1 MAISARAP
9 ASRARHS
16 LRLVDCHFHF
26 AMDTLS
32 ATLLLLTIMDPLGN
46 VATFVAALR
55 SVPQERRLA
64 IIARELV
71 IALVILIVFLYAGP
85 WLLGLLHL
93 KQEAL
98 FISGGIVLF
107 LIALKMIF
115 PPSRSEGEDAPLEP
129 FIVPLATPMIA
140 GPSVLATLLVLVST
154 HPDQTSRWL
163 LALLIAWAITA
174 AVLLCAP
181 AIARVLKEKGSMAV
195 ERLMGM
201 LLVMVAVQMFL
212 NGIERYVRP

>member
-1 MAISARAP
+1 
-9 ASRARHS
+9 
-16 LRLVDCHFHF
+16 
-26 AMDTLS
+26 MDTLS

-46 VATFVAALR
+46 VATFVSALR
-55 SVPQERRLA
+55 PVPAEKRLRV
-64 IIARELV
+64 IARELV
-71 IALVILIVFLYAGP
+71 VALVILVAFLFAGP
-85 WLLGLLHL
+85 WLLSLLHL

-98 FISGGIVLF
+98 FVSGGIVLF

-115 PPSRSEGEDAPLEP
+115 PPSKHDEEPMSEP
-129 FIVPLATPMIA
+129 FIVPLATPMVA

-154 HPDQTSRWL
+154 QPEHLWRWFA
-163 LALLIAWAITA
+163 ALLIAWGLTA

-212 NGIERYVRP
+212 NGIEHYLKH

>member
-1 MAISARAP
+1 
-9 ASRARHS
+9 
-16 LRLVDCHFHF
+16 
-26 AMDTLS
+26 MDTLS
-32 ATLLLLTIMDPLGN
+32 ATLLLITIMDPLGN
-46 VATFVAALR
+46 VATFVSGLR
-55 SVPQERRLA
+55 PVPPERRLRV
-64 IIARELV
+64 IARELI
-71 IALVILIVFLYAGP
+71 IALAILILFLFLGP
-85 WLLGLLHL
+85 WVLGLLHL

-115 PPSRSEGEDAPLEP
+115 PPSRCEAEEMRTEP
-129 FIVPLATPMIA
+129 FIVPLAVPMIA

-154 HPDQTSRWL
+154 QPEQLWRWFA
-163 LALLIAWAITA
+163 ALMIAWCVTA

-201 LLVMVAVQMFL
+201 LLVMVAVQMLL
-212 NGIERYVRP
+212 NGIEQYTKH

>member
-1 MAISARAP
+1 
-9 ASRARHS
+9 
-16 LRLVDCHFHF
+16 
-26 AMDTLS
+26 MDTLS

-46 VATFVAALR
+46 VATFVSGLR
-55 SVPQERRLA
+55 PVPPERRLRV
-64 IIARELV
+64 IARELV
-71 IALVILIVFLYAGP
+71 FALVILLAFLFLGTR
-85 WLLGLLHL
+85 LLGLLHL

-98 FISGGIVLF
+98 FISGGILLF

-115 PPSRSEGEDAPLEP
+115 PPGNRDEEQVQEP
-129 FIVPLATPMIA
+129 FIVPLATPMVA

-154 HPDQTSRWL
+154 YPDQFWQWFT
-163 LALLIAWAITA
+163 ALCTAWGLTA

-181 AIARVLKEKGSMAV
+181 AIARVLKERGALAV

-212 NGIERYVRP
+212 NGIEHYLKS

>member
-1 MAISARAP
+1 
-9 ASRARHS
+9 
-16 LRLVDCHFHF
+16 
-26 AMDTLS
+26 MDTLS

-46 VATFVAALR
+46 VANFIANLR
-55 SVPQERRLA
+55 PVPSERRLR

-71 IALVILIVFLYAGP
+71 IALVILLGFLFCGR

-115 PPSRSEGEDAPLEP
+115 PSAHSEAQEPSVEP
-129 FIVPLATPMIA
+129 FIVPLATPLIA
-140 GPSVLATLLVLVST
+140 GPSVLATLLVLVNSHPEQMT
-154 HPDQTSRWL
+154 HWVVAL
-163 LALLIAWAITA
+163 LASWGITA

-201 LLVMVAVQMFL
+201 LLVMIAVQMFL
-212 NGIERYVRP
+212 NGLEHYLKR

>member
-1 MAISARAP
+1 MT
-9 ASRARHS
+9 
-16 LRLVDCHFHF
+16 
-26 AMDTLS
+26 TLS
-32 ATLLLLTIMDPLGN
+32 ATLLLITIMDPLGN

-55 SVPQERRLA
+55 GVPQDRRLK

-71 IALVILIVFLYAGP
+71 IALIILLIFLFSGP

-98 FISGGIVLF
+98 FISGGVVLF

-115 PPSRSEGEDAPLEP
+115 PPLRRDTEEQEMEPL
-129 FIVPLATPMIA
+129 IVPLATPMIA
-140 GPSVLATLLVLVST
+140 GPSVLATLLVLVSA
-154 HPDQTSRWL
+154 HPDQMGRWL
-163 LALLIAWAITA
+163 TALLIAWAITA

-181 AIARVLKEKGSMAV
+181 AIARVLKEKGCMAV

-201 LLVMVAVQMFL
+201 LLVMVAVQMLL
-212 NGIERYVRP
+212 NGIEFYLKR

>member
-1 MAISARAP
+1 
-9 ASRARHS
+9 
-16 LRLVDCHFHF
+16 
-26 AMDTLS
+26 MDILS

-46 VATFVAALR
+46 VATFVSALR
-55 SVPQERRLA
+55 PVPPEKRLRV
-64 IIARELV
+64 IARELV
-71 IALVILIVFLYAGP
+71 VALVILVAFLFAGP
-85 WLLGLLHL
+85 WLLSLLHL

-115 PPSRSEGEDAPLEP
+115 PPSKHDEEPMSEP
-129 FIVPLATPMIA
+129 FIVPLATPMVA

-154 HPDQTSRWL
+154 QPEHLWRWFA
-163 LALLIAWAITA
+163 ALLIAWGLTA
-174 AVLLCAP
+174 AVLLSAP
-181 AIARVLKEKGSMAV
+181 AIARVLKDKGSLAV

-212 NGIERYVRP
+212 NGIEHYLKH

>member
-1 MAISARAP
+1 MHP
-9 ASRARHS
+9 
-16 LRLVDCHFHF
+16 
-26 AMDTLS
+26 MDTLS

-46 VATFVAALR
+46 VATFVSGLR
-55 SVPQERRLA
+55 HVPQERRLRV
-64 IIARELV
+64 IARELV
-71 IALVILIVFLYAGP
+71 IALMILLLFLFTGP
-85 WLLGLLHL
+85 GLLGLLHL

-115 PPSRSEGEDAPLEP
+115 PPSRSETEETPIEP
-129 FIVPLATPMIA
+129 FIVPLATPMVA

-154 HPDQTSRWL
+154 QPEHLWNWFM
-163 LALLIAWAITA
+163 ALMIAWSITA
-174 AVLLCAP
+174 AILLCAP

-201 LLVMVAVQMFL
+201 LLVMVAVQMLL
-212 NGIERYVRP
+212 NGIEHYLGR

>member
-1 MAISARAP
+1 
-9 ASRARHS
+9 
-16 LRLVDCHFHF
+16 
-26 AMDTLS
+26 MDTLS

-55 SVPQERRLA
+55 CVAPERRLS

-71 IALVILIVFLYAGP
+71 AALIILVAFLFAGP

-98 FISGGIVLF
+98 FISGGVVLF

-115 PPSRSEGEDAPLEP
+115 PPSRHEADEPPLEP

-154 HPDQTSRWL
+154 HPEQTGRWF
-163 LALLIAWAITA
+163 LALLIAWGITA

-181 AIARVLKEKGSMAV
+181 AIARVLKEKGCLAV

-201 LLVMVAVQMFL
+201 LLVMIAVQMFL
-212 NGIERYVRP
+212 NGIEHYVKH

>member
-1 MAISARAP
+1 
-9 ASRARHS
+9 
-16 LRLVDCHFHF
+16 
-26 AMDTLS
+26 MDTLS
-32 ATLLLLTIMDPLGN
+32 ATLLLITIMDPLGN
-46 VATFVAALR
+46 VATFVSGLR
-55 SVPQERRLA
+55 PVPPERRMRV
-64 IIARELV
+64 IARELV
-71 IALVILIVFLYAGP
+71 IALAILLVFLFMGP

-115 PPSRSEGEDAPLEP
+115 PPSRRETDEPMVEP

-154 HPDQTSRWL
+154 QPEQIWRWL
-163 LALLIAWAITA
+163 AALLIAWGITA

-201 LLVMVAVQMFL
+201 LLVMVAVQMLL
-212 NGIERYVRP
+212 NGIEHYMKQ

>member
-1 MAISARAP
+1 
-9 ASRARHS
+9 
-16 LRLVDCHFHF
+16 
-26 AMDTLS
+26 MDTLS
-32 ATLLLLTIMDPLGN
+32 AILLLLTIMDPLGN

-55 SVPQERRLA
+55 PVPPEQRLRV
-64 IIARELV
+64 IARELV
-71 IALVILIVFLYAGP
+71 IALVILIVFLYSGP

-115 PPSRSEGEDAPLEP
+115 PPSRRESDEPLLEP

-154 HPDQTSRWL
+154 HPDQTGRWL
-163 LALLIAWAITA
+163 LALLVAWGITA

-212 NGIERYVRP
+212 NGIEHYVKH

>member
-1 MAISARAP
+1 MKPLI
-9 ASRARHS
+9 
-16 LRLVDCHFHF
+16 
-26 AMDTLS
+26 MDTLS
-32 ATLLLLTIMDPLGN
+32 ATLLLITIMDPLGN
-46 VATFVAALR
+46 VATFVSGLR
-55 SVPQERRLA
+55 AVPPERRVRV
-64 IIARELV
+64 IARELV
-71 IALVILIVFLYAGP
+71 IALAILVLFLFLGP

-115 PPSRSEGEDAPLEP
+115 PPSRRESEESVMEP

-140 GPSVLATLLVLVST
+140 GPSVLATLLVLVSA
-154 HPDQTSRWL
+154 HPEQIWRWL
-163 LALLIAWAITA
+163 AALLIAWGVTA

-212 NGIERYVRP
+212 NGIEFYLKR

>member
-1 MAISARAP
+1 
-9 ASRARHS
+9 
-16 LRLVDCHFHF
+16 
-26 AMDTLS
+26 MDTLS

-46 VATFVAALR
+46 VATFVSALR
-55 SVPQERRLA
+55 PVPPEKRLKV
-64 IIARELV
+64 IARELV
-71 IALVILIVFLYAGP
+71 AALVILILFLLIGQR
-85 WLLGLLHL
+85 LLGLLHL

-98 FISGGIVLF
+98 FISGGVVLF

-115 PPSRSEGEDAPLEP
+115 PPSRRDEEPLAEP
-129 FIVPLATPMIA
+129 FIVPLATPMVA

-154 HPDQTSRWL
+154 QPELWWNWL
-163 LALLIAWAITA
+163 VALLIAWGITST
-174 AVLLCAP
+174 VLLCSP

-212 NGIERYVRP
+212 NGLEHYLKH

>member
-1 MAISARAP
+1 
-9 ASRARHS
+9 
-16 LRLVDCHFHF
+16 
-26 AMDTLS
+26 MDTLS

-55 SVPQERRLA
+55 QVPPERRPR
-64 IIARELV
+64 IIARELL
-71 IALVILIVFLYAGP
+71 IALAILVVFLFAGP

-98 FISGGIVLF
+98 FISGGVVLF

-115 PPSRSEGEDAPLEP
+115 PPSRRDADEPLLEP

-154 HPDQTSRWL
+154 HPEQTGRWL
-163 LALLIAWAITA
+163 LALLIAWGITA
-174 AVLLCAP
+174 TVLLASP
-181 AIARVLKEKGSMAV
+181 AIARVLKEKGAMAV

-212 NGIERYVRP
+212 NGIEHYVKH

>member
-1 MAISARAP
+1 
-9 ASRARHS
+9 
-16 LRLVDCHFHF
+16 
-26 AMDTLS
+26 MDTLS
-32 ATLLLLTIMDPLGN
+32 ATLLLITIMDPLGN
-46 VATFVAALR
+46 VATFVSGLR
-55 SVPQERRLA
+55 RVPPERRLRV
-64 IIARELV
+64 IARELL
-71 IALVILIVFLYAGP
+71 IALAILVLFLFLGP

-115 PPSRSEGEDAPLEP
+115 PPSRRDADEPMVEP

-154 HPDQTSRWL
+154 QPEQLWRWFA
-163 LALLIAWAITA
+163 ALMIAWGVTA

-201 LLVMVAVQMFL
+201 LLVMVAVQMLL
-212 NGIERYVRP
+212 NGIEHYLKH